1 MKQKFTIS
9 RSEDTGQIS
18 IREYGELDKEM
29 LSLLCEETFDA
40 NGVQKAIGNG
50 PEALVELIRT
60 RNLFPPR
67 RYSRK
72 IAQAIETL
80 VGSADSDS
88 MELFFDDLELL
99 SREQQPKALVEEIEE
114 DSDEIDDL
122 LEDNFEDD
130 YTEDETPIKALNSS
144 IKVADDD
151 SPDVEDDL

>member
-9 RSEDTGQIS
+9 RSEDTGHIS

-40 NGVQKAIGNG
+40 NGVEKAIGNG
-50 PEALVELIRT
+50 PDAVVELIRT

-72 IAQAIETL
+72 IAQAIEAL
-80 VGSADSDS
+80 VGTSDNES
-88 MELFFDDLELL
+88 IELFFDDLELL
-99 SREQQPKALVEEIEE
+99 SREQRPKALVEEIEE
-114 DSDEIDDL
+114 DTDEIDDL

-130 YTEDETPIKALNSS
+130 YTDDETPIKALNSS

-151 SPDVEDDL
+151 SPDAEDDL